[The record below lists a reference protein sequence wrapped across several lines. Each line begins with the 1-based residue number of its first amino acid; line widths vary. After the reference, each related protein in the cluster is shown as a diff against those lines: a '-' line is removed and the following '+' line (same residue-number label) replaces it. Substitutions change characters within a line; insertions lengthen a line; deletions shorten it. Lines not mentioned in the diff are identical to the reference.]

1 LAEQP
6 NTAQYEAVLTTT
18 ADAFL
23 SELFP
28 ESLLTATDKA
38 LHAFESDVQTL
49 QDQADGHGSVLT
61 ACSGRRT
68 HPDSLA
74 EAGGVQ
80 RGTRAPGRSAHPPS
94 WLTVVG

>member
-1 LAEQP
+1 MAKQP

-49 QDQADGHGSVLT
+49 QDQADEQIF
-61 ACSGRRT
+61 
-68 HPDSLA
+68 
-74 EAGGVQ
+74 EAIE
-80 RGTRAPGRSAHPPS
+80 RGTTGNHGESNRARRDHSPTVRPGQRLNRH
-94 WLTVVG
+94 